1 MRMGGN
7 VRLAGAR
14 KTTGV
19 RMMHRSLLASG
30 LLLVAIALSAQ
41 DEDALV
47 RGRKLFDSHC
57 ARCHNMGGTGGEGP
71 SLARP
76 TLRHAADE
84 EALVKVI
91 QEGIEGTDMPGTWQ
105 ISENEIRQIAAYV
118 RSLGRVESTP
128 LSGDRE
134 RGRAVFEGASGCGSC
149 HMVEGEG
156 GILGP
161 DLSDVGLRRGA
172 DYLRESLVSPG
183 AAVLPQYLQVRA
195 RTGSSQEVVGVRMN
209 EDSFTI
215 QLRDLAG
222 RIHSLSKLELESLEK
237 AFGESLM
244 PSYGTELSASELED
258 LVAYLAS
265 LRGEP

>member
-1 MRMGGN
+1 MIYEC
-7 VRLAGAR
+7 
-14 KTTGV
+14 
-19 RMMHRSLLASG
+19 LLVAG
-30 LLLVAIALSAQ
+30 LLLVGSASAQ
-41 DEDALV
+41 DENLL

-76 TLRHAADE
+76 TLRYAADE

-91 QEGIEGTDMPGTWQ
+91 QEGIEGTDMPSTWQ
-105 ISENEIRQIAAYV
+105 ISDNEVRQIAAYV

-128 LSGDRE
+128 LPGDRE
-134 RGRAVFEGASGCGSC
+134 RGRDVFEGASGCGSC
-149 HMVEGEG
+149 HMVG
-156 GILGP
+156 GDGGNLGP

-172 DYLRESLVSPG
+172 AYLRESLVSPG
-183 AAVLPQYLQVRA
+183 ATVPERYLLVRA
-195 RTGSSQEVVGVRMN
+195 QIRVGEEVVGVRVN

-215 QLRDLAG
+215 QLRDPLG
-222 RIHSLSKLELESLEK
+222 RIHSLSKLELENLDK

-244 PSYGTELSASELED
+244 PSYESDLSQSELED